1 MVGISAAAIPASLRR
16 ANERTLLGA
25 LLRMGE
31 ASRAEL
37 AKVAGLSQPTIGKIT
52 SELLELGVLLEDEE
66 TTAPNG
72 GEEAAPKVGRPGR
85 RLRLNDQ
92 QQRFLALE
100 LGVAETRLAA
110 LPLRVREDAWT
121 HHFATPHE
129 PKAWQAQLA
138 HTVKK
143 MDLSGLWGALISV
156 PGIVDEKNG
165 KVLFS
170 PNLHWSEKAS
180 LPELVQAVVNLPAL
194 MIQEIRALALGH
206 LAMHPA
212 AQNFLLVDF
221 GEGVGGAIVKQGKL
235 YDNPLPLCGE
245 LGHTPVTGNQRL
257 CGCGARGC
265 VETLVSRPGLLRS
278 FAAVA
283 GRRGASAATWADLVG
298 HIHQHGIPAWLAD
311 SLEAAATVIA
321 GALNVLGLRHVV
333 LTGHLL
339 ELPPAVVE
347 YLSRAIERGAMWA
360 RFGEVTCG
368 AAQRHRAAGLA
379 VMGMDR
385 LLVPVAHQEG
395 LRSLKA
401 RA

>member
-1 MVGISAAAIPASLRR
+1 MVGISTAAIPASLRR

-25 LLRMGE
+25 LLRLGE

-52 SELLELGVLLEDEE
+52 SELLDLGVLLEEE
-66 TTAPNG
+66 ESGLPNG
-72 GEEAAPKVGRPGR
+72 TADAVPKVGRPGR
-85 RLRLNDQ
+85 RLRLNDTQ
-92 QQRFLALE
+92 ARFLAIE
-100 LGVAETRLAA
+100 LDVAETRLAP

-121 HHFATPHE
+121 QRFATPE
-129 PKAWQAQLA
+129 SPQAWQTQLA
-138 HTVKK
+138 RSLKK
-143 MDLSGLWGALISV
+143 VNLHGLWGALISV
-156 PGIVDEKNG
+156 PGIVDEKAG

-180 LPELVQAVVNLPAL
+180 LPELIQEVVGLPVL

-206 LAMHPA
+206 LATHPE
-212 AQNFLLVDF
+212 AQNFLLVDL
-221 GEGVGGAIVKQGKL
+221 GLGVGGAIVKQGKL

-245 LGHTPVTGNQRL
+245 LGHTPVAGNRRT
-257 CGCGARGC
+257 CGCGAVGC

-278 FAAVA
+278 FAEA
-283 GRRGASAATWADLVG
+283 RRGGSAPTWEDLRS
-298 HIHQHGIPAWLAD
+298 HLAQHGIPAWLAD

-321 GALNVLGLRHVV
+321 GALNVLGLRQVV
-333 LTGHLL
+333 LTGHVV
-339 ELPPAVVE
+339 ELPPAVIE

-360 RFGEVTCG
+360 RFGQVLCT
-368 AAQRHRAAGLA
+368 AAPRHRAAGLA

>member
-1 MVGISAAAIPASLRR
+1 MVGISTAAIPASLRR

-25 LLRMGE
+25 LMRLGE

-52 SELLELGVLLEDEE
+52 SELLELGVLLEDDES
-66 TTAPNG
+66 ALPNG
-72 GEEAAPKVGRPGR
+72 VEEAAPKVGRPGR
-85 RLRLNDQ
+85 RLRLNDE
-92 QQRFLALE
+92 QQRFLAIE
-100 LGVAETRLAA
+100 LDVAETRLAA
-110 LPLRVREDAWT
+110 LPLRMREDNWT
-121 HHFATPHE
+121 HRFATPDS
-129 PKAWQAQLA
+129 PQAWQAQLA
-138 HTVKK
+138 RTIKK
-143 MDLSGLWGALISV
+143 LSLHGLWGTLISV
-156 PGIVDEKNG
+156 PGIVDEKAG
-165 KVLFS
+165 RVLFS
-170 PNLHWSEKAS
+170 PNLHWSEKVS
-180 LPELVQAVVNLPAL
+180 LPELVQQVVKLPAL

-206 LAMHPA
+206 LATHPE

-221 GEGVGGAIVKQGKL
+221 GQGVGGAIVKQGKL

-245 LGHTPVTGNQRL
+245 LGHTPVAGNQRL

-278 FAAVA
+278 LAEARHAHRSPSWAELVA
-283 GRRGASAATWADLVG
+283 E
-298 HIHQHGIPAWLAD
+298 IEQHGMPAWLAD

-321 GALNVLGLRHVV
+321 GALNVLGLRQVV
-333 LTGHLL
+333 LPGHLV
-339 ELPPAVVE
+339 ELPPAVIE

-360 RFGEVTCG
+360 RFGEVLCT
-368 AAQRHRAAGLA
+368 AAPRHRAAGLA

-385 LLVPVAHQEG
+385 LLVPVSHQEG